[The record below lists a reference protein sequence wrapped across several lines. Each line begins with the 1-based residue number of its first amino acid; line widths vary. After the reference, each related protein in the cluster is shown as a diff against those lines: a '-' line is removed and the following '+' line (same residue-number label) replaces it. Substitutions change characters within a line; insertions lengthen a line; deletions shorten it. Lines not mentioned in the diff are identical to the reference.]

1 VTAPIVVE
9 GLTKIYGKHRVVD
22 DLSFTVPWERVTG
35 FLGPN
40 GAGKTTT
47 MRMIL
52 GLASR
57 DAGRAEVLGTT
68 YASLDDPASAVGSLL
83 ETQQFHPHRSAR
95 DHLRVYAAAGSI
107 SNARIDEVL
116 QLVELT
122 EAAGK
127 KVGKFSLGMRQRLG
141 LAAALL
147 GDPKVLILDEP
158 ANGLDPSGIRWLRSF
173 LRSFAADGRAVFLS
187 SHLLAEVA
195 TMADEV
201 VVINHGRLVVHS
213 DVADLVSHADRG
225 VRVRTDEPEKLRD
238 LLQDAGTTAELT
250 AHDVVLVKGAGVEQ
264 IGRAAAGAG
273 IALFGLETEEENL
286 EDVFLQLTGSEE
298 R

>member
-9 GLTKIYGKHRVVD
+9 GLTKVYGNHRVVD

-52 GLASR
+52 GLASS
-57 DAGRAEVLGTT
+57 DAGRAEVLGTS
-68 YASLDDPASAVGSLL
+68 YASLENPSSAVGSLL
-83 ETQQFHPHRSAR
+83 ETQQFHPHRTAR
-95 DHLRVYAAAGSI
+95 DHLRVYAAAGSV
-107 SNARIDEVL
+107 AKGRIDEVL
-116 QLVELT
+116 DLVELT
-122 EAAGK
+122 DAAGK

-158 ANGLDPSGIRWLRSF
+158 GNGLDPSGIRWLRSF
-173 LRSFAADGRAVFLS
+173 LRTFASDGRAVFLS
-187 SHLLAEVA
+187 SHLLGEVA
-195 TMADEV
+195 HMADEV

-213 DVADLVSHADRG
+213 DVAHLVSHADRG

-238 LLQDAGTTAELT
+238 LMQTSGSSAELT
-250 AHDVVLVKGAGVEQ
+250 SHDVVLVKGSDVEQ

-273 IALFGLETEEENL
+273 IPLFGIEAEEENL